1 MSTRLQQEVWALD
14 RCSGCGVCVAACS
27 KGVLYWDDEQH
38 PLLEERQKALGLS
51 HLKLRTCEVCEK
63 FCELSCPRLV
73 DWTPMEPRTVV
84 SARSAGVVQSGA
96 PNDVIQ
102 ALLVAARSAD
112 LIDGVVMLDVDP
124 WTLEPVARVVTT
136 VDEIVSSVGMQYLWA
151 PVLSALN
158 EAIFELGLTRLAIV
172 GSPCVAEGARRL
184 MNAEN
189 ERLWPY
195 QQAIRLTIAPFC
207 TGVHMPD
214 MVAELLERGMGISR
228 HQIRGLTTSVA
239 DGTLTV
245 SLWDGAERAI
255 PLTEVEP
262 FTRRGCGS
270 CDDYLS
276 ESADIAVGT
285 IGAQPGYATL
295 ITRTPAGEV
304 FVQNAH
310 RFGLLETIAQ
320 VDEAAL
326 NAAKAEKDRR
336 ARAQAF
342 DEFRILMLDALS
354 DPRKRAQV
362 RKQFV
367 SLYGAPPLSSP
378 KLGGMKGG
386 AGASKKEECY
396 VSCSGC

>member
-14 RCSGCGVCVAACS
+14 RCSGCGACVAACS
-27 KGVLYWDDEQH
+27 KGVLYWNGEQH
-38 PLLEERQKALGLS
+38 PRLEEREKVLGLS
-51 HLKLRTCEVCEK
+51 RIKLRTCEVCEK
-63 FCELSCPRLV
+63 FCELSCPRLI
-73 DWTPMEPRTVV
+73 DWTPMEPRTTV
-84 SARSAGVVQSGA
+84 SARSAGIVQSSD

-112 LIDGVVMLDVDP
+112 LIDGVVMLDIDP
-124 WTLEPVARVVTT
+124 WTLDPVARVATT
-136 VDEIVSSVGMQYLWA
+136 VDEIVSGVGMQYLWA

-158 EAIFELGLTRLAIV
+158 EAIFELGLTKLAVV

-195 QQAIRLTIAPFC
+195 RQAIRLTIAPFC
-207 TGVHMPD
+207 TGAYMPHM
-214 MVAELLERGMGISR
+214 VTELLEQGIGISR
-228 HQIRGLTTSVA
+228 HAIQGMTTSVT
-239 DGTLTV
+239 DGALRV
-245 SLWDGAERAI
+245 SLWDGTERTI
-255 PLTEVEP
+255 PLTDVEP
-262 FTRRGCGS
+262 FTRHGCGS
-270 CDDYLS
+270 CDDYLG
-276 ESADIAVGT
+276 ESADIAVGA

-295 ITRTPAGEV
+295 ITRTPAGDV
-304 FVQNAH
+304 FLQNA
-310 RFGLLETIAQ
+310 RGFGLLETVPQ

-326 NAAKAEKDRR
+326 NAAKADKDRR

-342 DEFRILMLDALS
+342 DEFRLLALDALS

-367 SLYGAPPLSSP
+367 SLYGAPQV
-378 KLGGMKGG
+378 GI
-386 AGASKKEECY
+386 SKEVCD

>member
-27 KGVLYWDDEQH
+27 KGVLHWDGEQH
-38 PLLEERQKALGLS
+38 PLLEEREKALGLS

-73 DWTPMEPRTVV
+73 DWTPMEPRAMA
-84 SARSAGVVQSGA
+84 SARSAGIVHSGA

-112 LIDGVVMLDVDP
+112 LIDGIVMLDMDP
-124 WTLEPVARVVTT
+124 WTLEPVARVATT

-158 EAIFELGLTRLAIV
+158 EAVFELGLTKLAVV

-184 MNAEN
+184 MNAEHK
-189 ERLWPY
+189 RLWPY
-195 QQAIRLTIAPFC
+195 QQAIRLTIASFC
-207 TGVHMPD
+207 TGVYMPD
-214 MVAELLERGMGISR
+214 MVTELLERGKGIAR
-228 HQIRGLTTSVA
+228 QQIRSLTTSVT
-239 DGTLTV
+239 DGTLAV
-245 SLWDGAERAI
+245 ALWDGAEHSI
-255 PLTEVEP
+255 PLTDVEP

-270 CDDYLS
+270 CDDYLG
-276 ESADIAVGT
+276 ESADIAVGA
-285 IGAQPGYATL
+285 IGALPGHATL

-304 FVQNAH
+304 FVQNAR
-310 RFGLLETIAQ
+310 RFGLLETIDQ
-320 VDEAAL
+320 VDKAAL
-326 NAAKAEKDRR
+326 SAAKEEKDRR

-354 DPRKRAQV
+354 QPGKRAQV

-367 SLYGAPPLSSP
+367 SLYGAPQV
-378 KLGGMKGG
+378 
-386 AGASKKEECY
+386 GASKREERD

>member
-27 KGVLYWDDEQH
+27 KGVLYWDNEEQH

-73 DWTPMEPRTVV
+73 DWTPMECRSMV

-96 PNDVIQ
+96 PNDVIRS
-102 ALLVAARSAD
+102 LLVAARSAD
-112 LIDGVVMLDVDP
+112 LIDGVVMLDMDP
-124 WTLEPVARVVTT
+124 WALEPVARVVTT

-158 EAIFELGLTRLAIV
+158 EAVFELGLTRLAIV

-184 MNAEN
+184 MNAEH

-195 QQAIRLTIAPFC
+195 QKAIRLTIASFC
-207 TGVHMPD
+207 TGVYMPD
-214 MVAELLERGMGISR
+214 MVTELLERGMGISR
-228 HQIRGLTTSVA
+228 HQIRGLTTSVT

-245 SLWDGAERAI
+245 ALWDGTERTI
-255 PLTEVEP
+255 PLTDVEP
-262 FTRRGCGS
+262 FTRHGCGS
-270 CDDYLS
+270 CDDYLG
-276 ESADIAVGT
+276 ESADIAVGAV
-285 IGAQPGYATL
+285 GALSGYATL

-304 FVQNAH
+304 FVQNAIS
-310 RFGLLETIAQ
+310 FGLLETSSQ

-326 NAAKAEKDRR
+326 NAAKAEKGRR

-342 DEFRILMLDALS
+342 DEFRILMLDSLS

-362 RKQFV
+362 RKRFV
-367 SLYGAPPLSSP
+367 SLYGAPQV
-378 KLGGMKGG
+378 GGT
-386 AGASKKEECY
+386 KKEASY
-396 VSCSGC
+396 VNCSGC

>member
-27 KGVLYWDDEQH
+27 KEVLYWDEQQH
-38 PLLEERQKALGLS
+38 PLLEEREKALGLS
-51 HLKLRTCEVCEK
+51 HIKLRTCEVCEK

-73 DWTPMEPRTVV
+73 DRTPMEPRTMV

-102 ALLVAARSAD
+102 VLLVAARSAD
-112 LIDGVVMLDVDP
+112 LIDGVIMLDMDP
-124 WTLEPVARVVTT
+124 WTLEPVARVATT

-158 EAIFELGLTRLAIV
+158 EAVFELGLTKLAIV

-184 MNAEN
+184 ISAEH

-195 QQAIRLTIAPFC
+195 RQAIRLTIASFC
-207 TGVHMPD
+207 TGVYMPD
-214 MVAELLERGMGISR
+214 MVTELLERGMGISR
-228 HQIRGLTTSVA
+228 HQIRGLTTSVT
-239 DGTLTV
+239 DGIMTV
-245 SLWDGAERAI
+245 TLWDGTERTI
-255 PLTEVEP
+255 PLTDVEP
-262 FTRRGCGS
+262 FTRHGCGS
-270 CDDYLS
+270 CDDYLG
-276 ESADIAVGT
+276 ESADIAVG
-285 IGAQPGYATL
+285 IVGAQPGYATL
-295 ITRTPAGEV
+295 IVRTPAGEV
-304 FVQNAH
+304 FVQNA
-310 RFGLLETIAQ
+310 RSFGLLETIPQ

-342 DEFRILMLDALS
+342 DEFRILTLDALS
-354 DPRKRAQV
+354 DPGKRVQV

-367 SLYGAPPLSSP
+367 SLYGAPQV
-378 KLGGMKGG
+378 
-386 AGASKKEECY
+386 GASKREENH
-396 VSCSGC
+396 VTCSGC

>member
-27 KGVLYWDDEQH
+27 KGVLYWNEEEQH

-51 HLKLRTCEVCEK
+51 HIKLRTCEVCEK

-73 DWTPMEPRTVV
+73 DWTPIEPRAMV
-84 SARSAGVVQSGA
+84 SARSAGIVQSGN

-112 LIDGVVMLDVDP
+112 LIDGVVTLDMDP
-124 WTLEPVARVVTT
+124 WTLEPVARVATT
-136 VDEIVSSVGMQYLWA
+136 VDEIVSGVGMQYLWA

-172 GSPCVAEGARRL
+172 GTPCVAEGARRL

-195 QQAIRLTIAPFC
+195 QQAIRLTIARFC
-207 TGVHMPD
+207 TGIYMPD
-214 MVAELLERGMGISR
+214 VVTELLERGMGLSR
-228 HQIRGLTTSVA
+228 HQIRGLSTSTT
-239 DGTLTV
+239 DGRLTV
-245 SLWDGAERAI
+245 SLWDGPERTI

-262 FTRRGCGS
+262 FTRHGCGS
-270 CDDYLS
+270 CDDYLGQ
-276 ESADIAVGT
+276 SADIAVGA
-285 IGAQPGYATL
+285 IGALPGHATL

-304 FVQNAH
+304 FVHNAR

-320 VDEAAL
+320 VDDAAL
-326 NAAKAEKDRR
+326 KAAKAEKDRR
-336 ARAQAF
+336 ARAQAL
-342 DEFRILMLDALS
+342 DALHILMMDALS
-354 DPRKRAQV
+354 DPRQRAQV

-367 SLYGAPPLSSP
+367 SLYGAPQ
-378 KLGGMKGG
+378 
-386 AGASKKEECY
+386 AGAPKREERHVTCG
-396 VSCSGC
+396 GC

>member
-27 KGVLYWDDEQH
+27 KGVLYWDNEEQH

-73 DWTPMEPRTVV
+73 DWTPMECRSMV

-96 PNDVIQ
+96 PNDVIRS
-102 ALLVAARSAD
+102 LLVAARSAD
-112 LIDGVVMLDVDP
+112 LIDGVVMLDMDP
-124 WTLEPVARVVTT
+124 WALEPVARVVTT

-158 EAIFELGLTRLAIV
+158 EAVFELGLTRLAIV

-184 MNAEN
+184 MNAEH

-195 QQAIRLTIAPFC
+195 QKAIRLTIASFC
-207 TGVHMPD
+207 TGVYMPD
-214 MVAELLERGMGISR
+214 MVTELLERGMGISR
-228 HQIRGLTTSVA
+228 HQIRGLTTSVT

-245 SLWDGAERAI
+245 ALWDGTERTI
-255 PLTEVEP
+255 PLTDVEP
-262 FTRRGCGS
+262 FTRHGCGS
-270 CDDYLS
+270 CDDYLG
-276 ESADIAVGT
+276 ESADIAVGAV
-285 IGAQPGYATL
+285 GALSSYATL

-304 FVQNAH
+304 FVQNAIS
-310 RFGLLETIAQ
+310 FGLLETSSQ
-320 VDEAAL
+320 VDEASL

-342 DEFRILMLDALS
+342 DEFRILMLDSLS
-354 DPRKRAQV
+354 DPRKRDQV
-362 RKQFV
+362 RKRFV
-367 SLYGAPPLSSP
+367 SLYGAPQV
-378 KLGGMKGG
+378 GGT
-386 AGASKKEECY
+386 KKEASY
-396 VSCSGC
+396 VNCSGC

>member
-27 KGVLYWDDEQH
+27 KGVLYWDEEQH
-38 PLLEERQKALGLS
+38 PLLEEREKALGLS
-51 HLKLRTCEVCEK
+51 RLKLRTCEVCEK

-73 DWTPMEPRTVV
+73 DWAPMATYSMA
-84 SARSAGVVQSGA
+84 SARSAGVVHSGT

-112 LIDGVVMLDVDP
+112 LIDGVVMLDMDP
-124 WTLEPVARVVTT
+124 WRLEPVARVATT

-151 PVLSALN
+151 PVLSVLN
-158 EAIFELGLTRLAIV
+158 EAVFELGLTRLAIV
-172 GSPCVAEGARRL
+172 GTPCVAEGARRL

-195 QQAIRLTIAPFC
+195 QEAIRLTIAPFC
-207 TGVHMPD
+207 TGVYMPD
-214 MVAELLERGMGISR
+214 MVTNLLERGMGISR
-228 HQIRGLTTSVA
+228 HQIRNLTASITDDA
-239 DGTLTV
+239 LTV
-245 SLWDGAERAI
+245 SLWDGTEHTV
-255 PLTEVEP
+255 PLTDVEP
-262 FTRRGCGS
+262 FTRHGCGS
-270 CDDYLS
+270 CDDYLG

-285 IGAQPGYATL
+285 VGALPGYATL

-304 FVQNAH
+304 FVQNA
-310 RFGLLETIAQ
+310 RSFGLLETIAQ

-326 NAAKAEKDRR
+326 NAAKEEKDWR

-342 DEFRILMLDALS
+342 DEFRILMMDALS
-354 DPRKRAQV
+354 DPRQRAQV

-367 SLYGAPPLSSP
+367 SLYGAPQVR
-378 KLGGMKGG
+378 
-386 AGASKKEECY
+386 ASKREERH
-396 VSCSGC
+396 VVCSGC

>member
-1 MSTRLQQEVWALD
+1 MSTRLQQEVWALE

-27 KGVLYWDDEQH
+27 KGVLYWDGEQH
-38 PLLEERQKALGLS
+38 PLLEEREKALGLS

-73 DWTPMEPRTVV
+73 DWTPMEPRTMV
-84 SARSAGVVQSGA
+84 SARSAGVVHSSA

-102 ALLVAARSAD
+102 SLLVAARSAD
-112 LIDGVVMLDVDP
+112 LIDGVVMLDMDP
-124 WTLEPVARVVTT
+124 WTLEPVARVATT

-158 EAIFELGLTRLAIV
+158 EAIFDLGLTRLAVV

-184 MNAEN
+184 MNAEH

-195 QQAIRLTIAPFC
+195 QKAIRLTIASFC
-207 TGVHMPD
+207 TGIYMPN
-214 MVAELLERGMGISR
+214 MVTELLERGMGIAR
-228 HQIRGLTTSVA
+228 QQIRGLTTSA
-239 DGTLTV
+239 TNGTLAV
-245 SLWDGAERAI
+245 ALWDGTERSI
-255 PLTEVEP
+255 PLTDVEP
-262 FTRRGCGS
+262 FTRHGCGS
-270 CDDYLS
+270 CDDYLG
-276 ESADIAVGT
+276 ESADIAVGA

-295 ITRTPAGEV
+295 IARTPAGEV
-304 FVQNAH
+304 FVQNA
-310 RFGLLETIAQ
+310 RGFGLLETIDQ
-320 VDEAAL
+320 VDKAAL
-326 NAAKAEKDRR
+326 SAAKEDKDRR

-354 DPRKRAQV
+354 DPGKRAQV

-367 SLYGAPPLSSP
+367 SLYGAPQ
-378 KLGGMKGG
+378 
-386 AGASKKEECY
+386 AGASKREEGN

>member
-27 KGVLYWDDEQH
+27 KGVLYWDNEEQH

-73 DWTPMEPRTVV
+73 DWTPMECRSMV

-96 PNDVIQ
+96 PNDVIRS
-102 ALLVAARSAD
+102 LLVAARSAD
-112 LIDGVVMLDVDP
+112 LIDGVVMLDMDP
-124 WTLEPVARVVTT
+124 WALEPVARVVTT

-158 EAIFELGLTRLAIV
+158 EAVFELGLTRLAIV

-184 MNAEN
+184 MNAEH

-195 QQAIRLTIAPFC
+195 QKAIRLTIASFC
-207 TGVHMPD
+207 TGVYMPD
-214 MVAELLERGMGISR
+214 MVTELLERGMGISR
-228 HQIRGLTTSVA
+228 HQIRGLTTSVT

-245 SLWDGAERAI
+245 ALWDGTERTI
-255 PLTEVEP
+255 PLTDVEP
-262 FTRRGCGS
+262 FTRHGCGS
-270 CDDYLS
+270 CDDYLG
-276 ESADIAVGT
+276 ESADIAVGAV
-285 IGAQPGYATL
+285 GALSSYATL

-304 FVQNAH
+304 FVQNAIS
-310 RFGLLETIAQ
+310 FGLLETSSQ

-326 NAAKAEKDRR
+326 NAAKAEKGRR

-342 DEFRILMLDALS
+342 DEFRILMLDSLS

-362 RKQFV
+362 RKRFV
-367 SLYGAPPLSSP
+367 SLYGAPQV
-378 KLGGMKGG
+378 GGT
-386 AGASKKEECY
+386 KKEASY
-396 VSCSGC
+396 VNCSGC

>member
-14 RCSGCGVCVAACS
+14 RCSGCGACVAACS
-27 KGVLYWDDEQH
+27 KGVLYWNEEQH
-38 PLLEERQKALGLS
+38 PLLEEREKALGLS
-51 HLKLRTCEVCEK
+51 HIKLRACEVCEK

-73 DWTPMEPRTVV
+73 DWTPLEPRTML
-84 SARSAGVVQSGA
+84 SARSAGVVQSGG

-112 LIDGVVMLDVDP
+112 LIDGVVMLDTDP
-124 WTLEPVARVVTT
+124 WTLEPVARVAAT
-136 VDEIVSSVGMQYLWA
+136 VDEIVSSVGMQYLWT

-158 EAIFELGLTRLAIV
+158 EAIFELGLNKLAIV
-172 GSPCVAEGARRL
+172 GAPCVAEGARRL

-189 ERLWPY
+189 DRLWPY
-195 QQAIRLTIAPFC
+195 QEAIRLTIAPFC
-207 TGVHMPD
+207 TGTYLPD
-214 MVAELLERGMGISR
+214 MVAELIERDLGIPR
-228 HQIRGLTTSVA
+228 HRVRSLTTSVT
-239 DGTLTV
+239 DGELTV
-245 SLWDGAERAI
+245 SMWDGTERAI

-270 CDDYLS
+270 CDDYLG

-285 IGAQPGYATL
+285 VGAQPGYATL
-295 ITRTPAGEV
+295 IVRTPVGEV
-304 FVQNAH
+304 FVQNA
-310 RFGLLETIAQ
+310 RGFGLLETVAQ

-342 DEFRILMLDALS
+342 DEFHILMLDALS
-354 DPRKRAQV
+354 DPGKRAQV

-367 SLYGAPPLSSP
+367 NLYGAPQ
-378 KLGGMKGG
+378 GG
-386 AGASKKEECY
+386 ALKREVRDVA
-396 VSCSGC
+396 CSGC

>member
-27 KGVLYWDDEQH
+27 KGVLYWDEKQH
-38 PLLEERQKALGLS
+38 PLLEEREKALGLS
-51 HLKLRTCEVCEK
+51 RLKLRTCEVCQK

-73 DWTPMEPRTVV
+73 DWTPMESRTMV
-84 SARSAGVVQSGA
+84 SARSAGIVQGGA
-96 PNDVIQ
+96 SNDVIQ
-102 ALLVAARSAD
+102 SLLVAARSAD
-112 LIDGVVMLDVDP
+112 LIDGVVMPDMDP
-124 WTLEPVARVVTT
+124 WTLEPVARVATT
-136 VDEIVSSVGMQYLWA
+136 VDEIVSGVGMQYLWA

-184 MNAEN
+184 MNAGN

-207 TGVHMPD
+207 TGVYMPG

-228 HQIRGLTTSVA
+228 QQIRRLTTSVA
-239 DGTLTV
+239 DGKLTV
-245 SLWDGAERAI
+245 SFWDGTERTI
-255 PLTEVEP
+255 PLTDVEP

-270 CDDYLS
+270 CDDYLG

-285 IGAQPGYATL
+285 VGALPGYATL
-295 ITRTPAGEV
+295 VTRTPAGEV
-304 FVQNAH
+304 FIQNAC

-326 NAAKAEKDRR
+326 NAAKVEKDRR

-367 SLYGAPPLSSP
+367 SLYGAPQV
-378 KLGGMKGG
+378 G
-386 AGASKKEECY
+386 ALKVGALKREECH
-396 VSCSGC
+396 VTCGGC

>member
-27 KGVLYWDDEQH
+27 KGVLYWDGEQH
-38 PLLEERQKALGLS
+38 PLLEEREKALGLS

-73 DWTPMEPRTVV
+73 DWTPMEPRTMV
-84 SARSAGVVQSGA
+84 SARSAGVVHSSA

-112 LIDGVVMLDVDP
+112 LIDGVVMLDMDP
-124 WTLEPVARVVTT
+124 WTLEPVARVATT

-158 EAIFELGLTRLAIV
+158 EAIFDLGLTRLAVV

-184 MNAEN
+184 MNAEH

-195 QQAIRLTIAPFC
+195 QKAIRLTIASFC
-207 TGVHMPD
+207 TGIYMPN
-214 MVAELLERGMGISR
+214 MVTELLERGMGIAR
-228 HQIRGLTTSVA
+228 QQIRGLTTSA
-239 DGTLTV
+239 TNGTLAV
-245 SLWDGAERAI
+245 ALWDGTERSI
-255 PLTEVEP
+255 PLTDVEP
-262 FTRRGCGS
+262 FTRHGCGS
-270 CDDYLS
+270 CDDYLG
-276 ESADIAVGT
+276 ESADIAVGA

-295 ITRTPAGEV
+295 IARTPAGEV
-304 FVQNAH
+304 FVQNA
-310 RFGLLETIAQ
+310 RGFGLLETIDQ
-320 VDEAAL
+320 VDKAAL
-326 NAAKAEKDRR
+326 SAAKEDKDRR

-342 DEFRILMLDALS
+342 DGFRILMLDALS
-354 DPRKRAQV
+354 DPGKRAQV

-367 SLYGAPPLSSP
+367 SLYGAPQ
-378 KLGGMKGG
+378 
-386 AGASKKEECY
+386 AGASKREEGN